1 MEIASVIRVLVFF
14 VTIAI
19 KMVQGGPKLCWEFQ
33 GEKIVSGP
41 GFYSNEGKRER
52 EREKRIL
59 CDYLR
64 CL

>member
-33 GEKIVSGP
+33 GENIVSGP

-52 EREKRIL
+52 EKDSL
-59 CDYLR
+59 
-64 CL
+64 